1 MVVLLLNVVLVVI
14 FVPPLEDVYQP
25 LNVFPVL
32 VAVGNVP
39 IELPLVMV
47 FDDVEQLPPFAL
59 NVIVMFVAFGV
70 NCA

>member
-1 MVVLLLNVVLVVI
+1 MVVLLLNVVDSLTL
-14 FVPPLEDVYQP
+14 PLPFDVKYQP

-47 FDDVEQLPPFAL
+47 FDDVEQLPPFVVAL
-59 NVIVMFVAFGV
+59 NVILMFVAF
-70 NCA
+70 